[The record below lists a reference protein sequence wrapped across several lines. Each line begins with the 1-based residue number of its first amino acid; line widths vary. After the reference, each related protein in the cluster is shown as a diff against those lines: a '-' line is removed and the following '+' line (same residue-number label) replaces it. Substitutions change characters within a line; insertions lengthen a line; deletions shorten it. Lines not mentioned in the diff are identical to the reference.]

1 MARTLTFAVLSA
13 MANDLEA
20 VGWPPHPTT
29 NLPPQVSI
37 GQDAT
42 NEAESIV
49 VRLRTDD
56 DNATAEWSSM
66 GRGGRDERFIA
77 DVWIMSTVPGASYTD
92 MWNRLEELTE
102 VVLAVYTDDAGQFIP
117 PTGTALDEDMDPPHG
132 VYNGAA
138 NAELQNQWG
147 TDEGW
152 SGECRVAVR
161 IAARI

>member
-1 MARTLTFAVLSA
+1 MRTMTFAVLSA
-13 MANDLEA
+13 MAADLEA

-29 NLPPQVSI
+29 NRPPRVSI
-37 GQDAT
+37 GQDET
-42 NEAESIV
+42 NQDESIV
-49 VRLRTDD
+49 VRLRTDND
-56 DNATAEWSSM
+56 DATAAWASM

-77 DVWIMSTVPGASYTD
+77 DVWILSSVPGATYSV
-92 MWNRLEELTE
+92 MWDRLAELTE
-102 VVLAVYTDDAGQFIP
+102 AVLDVFIDEDGQFVKP
-117 PTGTALDEDMDPPHG
+117 SGTELDEDMVPPYG
-132 VYNGAA
+132 VWDGAA